1 LARESTS
8 AFRHPNFAWFW
19 AGQSASVAG
28 NGIFRVALPLEVLR
42 LTGNPF
48 DLALVLAVD
57 QIPTVLFLLIGGALV
72 DRLSRRKIMLV
83 SDVVNGAVILAVTV
97 LIATG
102 RVQLWHLLVL
112 ALISGIAT
120 AVYLPAAG
128 AIVPEL
134 VPASL
139 LAPANSLMLLSQSLG
154 QFLIGPLCGGILV
167 ALAGTGWAF
176 GVDGITYLVSAGCL
190 AMLRQLPALAPIE
203 EGSSVFAEVLVG
215 VRYSRSR
222 RWLWWN
228 MIAMGA
234 GNLAAYLPLFVV
246 LPLLVK
252 DVFKADSMGL
262 GLVYAASG
270 VGGAVASLYVK
281 RRRPPA
287 RTIAA
292 MWTAMAGGS
301 LSVCLLGAS
310 PMLGLA
316 VVFSA
321 TMWAGVTYGNILW
334 FTVLQERVPADLLGR
349 VMSLDLMLS
358 VAMGPL
364 GFFLGGLGSHWI
376 GPRATLI
383 IGGLIASAAALVV
396 FVPRVLEPDNAP
408 VLAEPEPEPELAGS
422 EAGARLA

>member
-1 LARESTS
+1 MTRESTS

-19 AGQSASVAG
+19 TGQSASVAG

-72 DRLSRRKIMLV
+72 DRMSRRKIMLV
-83 SDVVNGAVILAVTV
+83 SDVANGTVVLAVTL
-97 LIATG
+97 LIASG
-102 RVQLWHLLVL
+102 QVRLWHLLLL
-112 ALISGIAT
+112 ALVSGVAT

-176 GVDGITYLVSAGCL
+176 GVDGVSYLISAGCL
-190 AMLRQLPALAPIE
+190 ALLRNLPPLAPVE
-203 EGSSVFAEVLVG
+203 ENSTVFNEVLVG

-228 MIAMGA
+228 MLAMGA

-281 RRRPPA
+281 RKKPPA
-287 RTIAA
+287 RILAG
-292 MWTAMAGGS
+292 MWVAMACGS
-301 LSVCLLGAS
+301 VSVCLLGAS
-310 PMLGLA
+310 PMLWLA
-316 VVFSA
+316 IVFSA

-334 FTVLQERVPADLLGR
+334 FTVLQERVPPELLGR
-349 VMSLDLMLS
+349 VMSLDLLLS
-358 VAMGPL
+358 VAMGPV
-364 GFFLGGLGSHWI
+364 GFFLGGVGSHWI

-383 IGGLIASAAALVV
+383 YGGLVATAAALVA
-396 FVPRVLEPDNAP
+396 FVPRVLEPDDPPVAP
-408 VLAEPEPEPELAGS
+408 QPESEPSELATS
-422 EAGARLA
+422 